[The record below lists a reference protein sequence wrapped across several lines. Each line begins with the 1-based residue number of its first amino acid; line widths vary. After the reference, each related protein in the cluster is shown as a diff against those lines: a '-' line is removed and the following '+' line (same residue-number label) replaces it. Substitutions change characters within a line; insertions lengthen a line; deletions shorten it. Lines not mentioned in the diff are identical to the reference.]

1 MKEEMNPL
9 QLNALIDLVSYIKN
23 KYHISSIKRHKDVAS
38 TDCPGTHFPF
48 STIISSNHIVLEDTW
63 LQRLNQEIKKQGFR
77 TYPTVKRDAQ
87 GKITRLIQERLNFVG
102 FNLKID
108 GIFGI
113 NTEKAVKKFQNNR
126 NLKVDGIVGKKTWS
140 YLCLLYTSPS
150 PRD

>member
-1 MKEEMNPL
+1 M
-9 QLNALIDLVSYIKN
+9 
-23 KYHISSIKRHKDVAS
+23 VATFKS
-38 TDCPGTHFPF
+38 
-48 STIISSNHIVLEDTW
+48 
-63 LQRLNQEIKKQGFR
+63 RIKKTRFSAR
-77 TYPTVKRDAQ
+77 ILLLKRDAQ

-140 YLCLLYTSPS
+140 YLIKGIKV
-150 PRD
+150 

>member
-23 KYHISSIKRHKDVAS
+23 KYHLSSIKRHKDVAS
-38 TDCPGTHFPF
+38 TDCPGIHFPF

-108 GIFGI
+108 GIFGV

-126 NLKVDGIVGKKTWS
+126 NLKVDGIVGKKTWP
-140 YLCLLYTSPS
+140 YLIKGIKV
-150 PRD
+150 

>member
-1 MKEEMNPL
+1 
-9 QLNALIDLVSYIKN
+9 
-23 KYHISSIKRHKDVAS
+23 
-38 TDCPGTHFPF
+38 
-48 STIISSNHIVLEDTW
+48 

-108 GIFGI
+108 GIFGV

-140 YLCLLYTSPS
+140 YLIKGIKV
-150 PRD
+150 

>member
-38 TDCPGTHFPF
+38 TDCPGTNLPF
-48 STIISSNHIVLEDTW
+48 TTIISSNHIVLEDTW

-140 YLCLLYTSPS
+140 YLIKGIKV
-150 PRD
+150 